1 MTAYSPTIG
10 LLQAQKEALSFFT
23 QDPEL
28 EENVAKI
35 SLACSKKGVISTK
48 TYERILGAPSGKRQV
63 VILVNGISTF
73 IRVNKDNFN
82 GFGVFLYLLQ
92 LTSCEELAKKL
103 DVLLKEAIERTCK
116 AQASS
121 KKSKVHRKRE
131 DDARLKALENNW
143 DNLVS
148 VCERMLNP
156 IASDCLTKKIVTK
169 QVYQEATRKPGNKKA
184 KAELFLK
191 HVCTAILKDSTNFEI
206 FLNILK
212 KRRPCSLVAREVEF
226 CIGRKHELV
235 VPPASTLPP
244 RGHVALA
251 PDLPVVLK
259 PFGAN
264 ASFDSSTG
272 EGNVC
277 PESHGIQEVASEGN
291 DDLAVDNSGNIQSLK
306 SHKQRMDE
314 RRENK
319 EDLRDLTQ
327 KNENLKEENYKII
340 LDIEVLKKEL
350 SEKQSEL
357 RDKELEKDKLTEEV
371 RTLEM
376 AVCKAKESDQVKVLK
391 TRIAER
397 ERDIGVKDKRI
408 QTLEKEKN
416 KLMKDLSGK
425 NSELDSTKKVLLD
438 TQQVLNEVRRL
449 SQQQSIECQNM
460 HRENRCTKYVVIA
473 LLVIVIVCVL
483 FCLYKF
489 H

>member
-1 MTAYSPTIG
+1 MAYSPAIG
-10 LLQAQKEALSFFT
+10 VLLHAQKEALSFFA
-23 QDPEL
+23 QDPAL

-35 SLACSKKGVISTK
+35 SLACSENGVISTK

-63 VILVNGISTF
+63 VILVNGIKTF
-73 IRVNKDNFN
+73 IRVKKDDFN

-92 LTSCEELAKKL
+92 SNSCEELAKKL
-103 DVLLKEAIERTCK
+103 EVLLVEAIERTCK

-121 KKSKVHRKRE
+121 KKSKVHRIRK

-184 KAELFLK
+184 RTELFLK
-191 HVCTAILKDSTNFEI
+191 HVYTAISKDSTNFEI

-212 KRRPCSLVAREVEF
+212 NKRPCSLVAREIES
-226 CIGRKHELV
+226 CLGKRHELV
-235 VPPASTLPP
+235 VAPASTLPP
-244 RGHVALA
+244 REQVVSAS
-251 PDLPVVLK
+251 DLPVALK
-259 PFGAN
+259 PFGT
-264 ASFDSSTG
+264 SFDSSTG
-272 EGNVC
+272 EGNVWQ
-277 PESHGIQEVASEGN
+277 ESHGIQEVASEGN
-291 DDLAVDNSGNIQSLK
+291 DDLAVDNSGNMRSLK

-340 LDIEVLKKEL
+340 LDIEFLKKKL

-408 QTLEKEKN
+408 QTLEEEKN